1 MLLSL
6 RILKTLEADVQEKI
20 NISIIIPVYNE
31 VRNIPIL
38 LNEINIVI
46 RTIGCLTDY
55 EIILIDDYSSDGS
68 RLLIKEIDDI
78 KVSKLFNSSNKG
90 QSYCFHKGIKSSKFD
105 IIITLDSDLQNN
117 PNDIPRMLRLYISDT
132 NIKLLGGLRTKR
144 KDSLIKIVSSRLANK
159 IRSFLLDDD
168 CLDTGCSLKVFDK
181 FVFLQFPFFN
191 GMHRFLPALFKGYG
205 SKTVFLSVDHRY
217 RRFGNSKYGTILRL
231 LSGVRD
237 IIKVALIIKKLKR
250 NRA

>member
-78 KVSKLFNSSNKG
+78 KVSKLFN
-90 QSYCFHKGIKSSKFD
+90 
-105 IIITLDSDLQNN
+105 
-117 PNDIPRMLRLYISDT
+117 
-132 NIKLLGGLRTKR
+132 
-144 KDSLIKIVSSRLANK
+144 
-159 IRSFLLDDD
+159 
-168 CLDTGCSLKVFDK
+168 
-181 FVFLQFPFFN
+181 
-191 GMHRFLPALFKGYG
+191 
-205 SKTVFLSVDHRY
+205 
-217 RRFGNSKYGTILRL
+217 
-231 LSGVRD
+231 
-237 IIKVALIIKKLKR
+237 
-250 NRA
+250 